1 MDLRPIRS
9 GASKPMLCGLLLAAA
24 VLWAAGCDG
33 AAQKIPQ
40 QSRKS
45 EGVSKM
51 SQTQT
56 AEQAAI
62 SIPPIDAAEPAR
74 LETATFATG

>member
-1 MDLRPIRS
+1 MDVRPIRF
-9 GASKPMLCGLLLAAA
+9 GTPKPILCGLLLAAA
-24 VLWAAGCDG
+24 ILWAAGCDS
-33 AAQKIPQ
+33 AAQKVPQ
-40 QSRKS
+40 QSRNP

>member
-40 QSRKS
+40 QSR
-45 EGVSKM
+45 
-51 SQTQT
+51 TQT